1 MRRVLRWAPPVL
13 FMALIFYLSSQSHPV
28 PELTEHVWDKLL
40 HFGGYGVLGILF
52 YRAFAGEGLSSRRA
66 ILLAILASSLY
77 GATDEWH
84 QAFVPSR
91 SSDVRDWMADTAG
104 AALGAI
110 AFAGV
115 AARRQYGL
123 TSDASTSTDTA

>member
-1 MRRVLRWAPPVL
+1 MRRVLGWAPPIL
-13 FMALIFYLSSQSHPV
+13 YMALIFYMSSLSHPV

-52 YRAFAGEGLSSRRA
+52 YRAFAGERFSVRYA
-66 ILLAILASSLY
+66 ILLAILSSSVY

-91 SSDVRDWMADTAG
+91 SSDVHDWMADTTG
-104 AALGAI
+104 AALGAV
-110 AFAGV
+110 AFAA